1 MSEITNQDSEHR
13 TPASDLRSPSSD
25 RSSPSGSAPRLE
37 KTVRITEQVWPEGTV
52 PVVSILCVTY
62 NHIDFIRDAVEG
74 FLMQETTFPVEIVIH
89 DDASTDGTA
98 EIVQAYQEKFPQ
110 LFRTILQKKN
120 LYSSG
125 NLPNGGEMAQRYC
138 NGEFIALCDGDDYW
152 ISEEKLQKQVE
163 ILKAKPSASLIFH
176 NTWVKHAESKSDYF
190 LNQSIDKTEFTF
202 EDVISRKWFIA
213 TPSMCFRRN
222 YIKIKPNL
230 SFCRSGDILIHAALS
245 LRGTA
250 LYLDEVMAVYTRH
263 DGGISTQW
271 DKSQDHFLEY
281 TRTNHFWGYWVFSQ
295 NEFQGVLPNVM
306 EKCLAGILGDLV
318 FHYVRKEKSFPRID
332 QMAVRKNV
340 LDCLEKAKPEVV
352 GERVLDN
359 PIVQRNISSLI
370 EGYSTFHIQS
380 LINQEIPKKR
390 WLGILQMVV
399 AAVARRAISPKRGCV
414 LMAKAILFHAKC
426 VLK

>member
-1 MSEITNQDSEHR
+1 MPLIP
-13 TPASDLRSPSSD
+13 PAANNHLPPTEPLSSVHL
-25 RSSPSGSAPRLE
+25 PLP
-37 KTVRITEQVWPEGTV
+37 VRITEQVWPEGTV
-52 PVVSILCVTY
+52 PVVSVFCITY
-62 NHIDFIRDAVEG
+62 NHVNFIRDAIEG
-74 FLMQETTFPVEIVIH
+74 FLMQETTFPVEIFIH
-89 DDASTDGTA
+89 DDASKDGTA
-98 EIVQAYQEKFPQ
+98 EIVKEYAEKYPK
-110 LFRTILQKKN
+110 LFWTVLQTENQWSKGSPNLHIAGLMKK
-120 LYSSG
+120 
-125 NLPNGGEMAQRYC
+125 QR
-138 NGEFIALCDGDDYW
+138 GEFIALCEGDDYW
-152 ISEEKLQKQVE
+152 ICKEKLQKQVE

-213 TPSMCFRRN
+213 TASMCFRRN